1 MAELSQVAEEKGIP
15 MFYDPLV
22 EAAGTIAEEYRLSIS
37 DVLGLLLQAGKDEA
51 LVRRV
56 LAEGHNS
63 EAAQEMRRTGQ
74 PFDLVEHARTLLQ
87 AGSDRHEGQSQG

>member
-1 MAELSQVAEEKGIP
+1 

-22 EAAGTIAEEYRLSIS
+22 ETAGTIAEQYQLSIS

-56 LAEGHNS
+56 LAESHNS

-74 PFDLVEHARTLLQ
+74 PFDLVEHARLLLRK
-87 AGSDRHEGQSQG
+87 ATSKSDEG